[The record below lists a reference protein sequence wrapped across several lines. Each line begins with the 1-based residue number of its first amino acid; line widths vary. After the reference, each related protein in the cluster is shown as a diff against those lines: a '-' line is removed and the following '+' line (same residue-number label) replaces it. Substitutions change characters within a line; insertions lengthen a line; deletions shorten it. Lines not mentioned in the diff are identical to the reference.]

1 MLRRASQMTPR
12 APGWTTKLRRL
23 LWAAVQCVIVHGV
36 IGLASPTVALAD
48 EGSPPPDQ
56 RAVGMCGTSAQSIAA
71 PPPIYPGSDAVAAPC
86 APPTEE
92 LKHGVPGLPTDRPAV
107 TKVELEK
114 SAVLQA
120 LIPFPPRT
128 ASTNPVSAGLPSP
141 GEEHRARS
149 KRPPRS

>member
-1 MLRRASQMTPR
+1 MLCRASQMTPR

-23 LWAAVQCVIVHGV
+23 FWAAVQCLVVHSLL
-36 IGLASPTVALAD
+36 GLASPAVAHAD
-48 EGSPPPDQ
+48 EAPPPDQ
-56 RAVGMCGTSAQSIAA
+56 KAVGMCGTSAQSIAA

-86 APPTEE
+86 APPTEQIQD
-92 LKHGVPGLPTDRPAV
+92 GVPVLPTDRPAV

-114 SAVLQA
+114 SAVLPT

-128 ASTNPVSAGLPSP
+128 ASTSPASAGLRSP

-149 KRPPRS
+149 KRPPRF